1 MQDNSQF
8 FRQCLNNG
16 TLLVSCIIQDDVYRL
31 SGIFRCNFSQHFA
44 YFGCSNI
51 TVIGDCKDTF
61 CSIIYSTKNIISFS
75 SGKSSDKSADTAVYV
90 AKIIA
95 SENKM
100 TSGKSSDKSA
110 DTAVYVAKIIASENK
125 MRSIHKKK
133 YQISFFCFFHQ
144 RVQYFMVE
152 FVLGGCICFS
162 RKRTAFQFFESIFFN
177 SLLTAV
183 TVTVILNLSL
193 IISAIC

>member
-16 TLLVSCIIQDDVYRL
+16 TLLVSCIIQDDVYCL
-31 SGIFRCNFSQHFA
+31 SGIFRCDFSQHIA

-51 TVIGDCKDTF
+51 TVIGDCEDTF
-61 CSIIYSTKNIISFS
+61 CNIIYGTKNIISF
-75 SGKSSDKSADTAVYV
+75 
-90 AKIIA
+90 
-95 SENKM
+95 

-110 DTAVYVAKIIASENK
+110 DTAVYVTKIIASENK

-133 YQISFFCFFHQ
+133 NYIAFFCFFHQ
-144 RVQYFMVE
+144 RVQDFMVE
-152 FVLGGCICFS
+152 FVLGSCIRFS
-162 RKRTAFQFFESIFFN
+162 RKRTAFQFFESVFFN

-183 TVTVILNLSL
+183 TVTVIWNLSL

>member
-1 MQDNSQF
+1 M
-8 FRQCLNNG
+8 
-16 TLLVSCIIQDDVYRL
+16 
-31 SGIFRCNFSQHFA
+31 FSVE
-44 YFGCSNI
+44 SI
-51 TVIGDCKDTF
+51 TVISDCEDTF
-61 CSIIYSTKNIISFS
+61 CNIIYSTKNIISFS

-100 TSGKSSDKSA
+100 G
-110 DTAVYVAKIIASENK
+110 
-125 MRSIHKKK
+125 SIHKKK
-133 YQISFFCFFHQ
+133 NYIAFFCFFHQ
-144 RVQYFMVE
+144 WVQYFMVE
-152 FVLGGCICFS
+152 FVLGGCILFS
-162 RKRTAFQFFESIFFN
+162 RKRTAFQSFESIFFI

>member
-1 MQDNSQF
+1 MHLF
-8 FRQCLNNG
+8 GAFRMCFLASYSACNQPFAFS
-16 TLLVSCIIQDDVYRL
+16 TLLSFTD
-31 SGIFRCNFSQHFA
+31 SGI
-44 YFGCSNI
+44 
-51 TVIGDCKDTF
+51 IGDCKDMF
-61 CSIIYSTKNIISFS
+61 CNIIYSTENIISFS
-75 SGKSSDKSADTAVYV
+75 SGKSPDKSADTAVYV
-90 AKIIA
+90 
-95 SENKM
+95 
-100 TSGKSSDKSA
+100 T
-110 DTAVYVAKIIASENK
+110 KIIASENK

-144 RVQYFMVE
+144 RVQHFMVE